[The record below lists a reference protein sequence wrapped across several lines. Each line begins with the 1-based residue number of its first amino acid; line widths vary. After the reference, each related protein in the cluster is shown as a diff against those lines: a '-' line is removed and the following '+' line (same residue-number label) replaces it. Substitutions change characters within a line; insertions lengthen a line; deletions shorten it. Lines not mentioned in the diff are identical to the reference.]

1 MARSCYTVKRSND
14 MSHYPGIKLTSLSHG
29 AG

>member
-1 MARSCYTVKRSND
+1 MEMLHCQTERDTMTVY
-14 MSHYPGIKLTSLSHG
+14 HGIKLTSLSHG